1 MAKVPT
7 NNNPGTYLPV
17 PGETVPIDP
26 TNNDSANNARIAAQ
40 NSSSVDSGV
49 TSNNIRVDPDAA
61 DGRRF
66 LSPGNPSVGNGPP
79 RPVTPEAGIGVP
91 GEKGDKGDKG
101 DTGDTGP
108 RGLQGIPGPQGPVG
122 PTGPAGPAGPAG
134 LQGIPG
140 PVGPT
145 GPAGPQGIPGPVGPP
160 GTGSGN
166 LVVTERVYS
175 EDGSTFTDIIE
186 VDPTSKL
193 IFSGFGVEV
202 LGDEAGEAIA
212 FIPGLEVDSLRVEHD
227 TGFDGGYVFVPGER
241 FQTSLLSFSGGV
253 FVEPDLNDS
262 NVALVEIGFKVN
274 GPGETPIDPEIE
286 PSTQRLDRIFN
297 LTFGPGFTVG
307 SGGVIGEAVIDIA
320 SSGSGVTLFGPSE
333 AGGGEYQIGN
343 LNIGRGLTLREPSDG
358 NGNLTLLSR
367 GTEVL
372 IWDTTVNGGTGGFVS
387 QEYQTAVRLRAGPG
401 IGISTTPYTDP
412 FDPDAFGQRTIVI
425 TATGDGSGSPGPEG
439 PQGPQGP
446 EGPEGPQG
454 EPGPQG
460 TSIASASVTGST
472 LTLVMNDSTSIVV
485 GGSILGPVGPAGP
498 LGPEGP
504 EGPEGPAGRNVV
516 SASVVNDELILQM
529 SDSTTVNAGD
539 VTGPAGPQGEQGPPG
554 IAGPTG
560 AVGPAGAT
568 GRGVQSVQVNT
579 EGNLIVTFTDLS
591 TNDAGRVRGDAGP
604 QGEPGLE
611 GPAGRNVLS
620 ASVNQTTGILTLN
633 MSDSTVIDAGNAR
646 GPAGAPGINGIDG
659 LDGEPGPQ
667 GPAGPAGPQGS
678 QGPVG
683 PQGEAGPAG
692 ADGADGADGNIVS
705 VQDEGSLVVAV
716 PTALNFV
723 GDGVTVTQSGS
734 TATINI
740 PGGSGSG
747 PTSGPQAFQFRVNFS
762 AGVIGSVDN
771 LPAGWTV
778 SNIVNNAFTVNFPT
792 VLGTPAM
799 CSFHGETPAG
809 SGTFTSRTV
818 SGVGATFTYNGP
830 GVINFTGISPSNTG
844 GQNGGIAIV
853 KIIIF

>member
-17 PGETVPIDP
+17 PGETRPIDP
-26 TNNDSANNARIAAQ
+26 SNNDEANNARIAAR
-40 NSSSVDSGV
+40 NSSAAESGV

-66 LSPGNPSVGNGPP
+66 LSPGSPAIGGPF
-79 RPVTPEAGIGVP
+79 RPVSPDAGVGVP

-122 PTGPAGPAGPAG
+122 PQGIPGPIGPAGPAGP
-134 LQGIPG
+134 QGEP
-140 PVGPT
+140 
-145 GPAGPQGIPGPVGPP
+145 GPAGPEGPP
-160 GTGSGN
+160 GSGAGGS
-166 LVVTERVYS
+166 LIVTERVYD
-175 EDGSTFTDIIE
+175 EDGLGFEDIVE
-186 VDPTSKL
+186 VDPTTKL

-202 LGDEAGEAIA
+202 IDDGAGEAIA
-212 FIPGLEVDSLRVEHD
+212 FIPGLEVDSLRVEYD
-227 TGFDGGYVFVPGER
+227 TGFDGGYAFEPGER

-307 SGGVIGEAVIDIA
+307 SGVVIGEAVIDIA

-333 AGGGEYQIGN
+333 VGGGEYQIGN

-439 PQGPQGP
+439 PAGPAGPAGPQGEP
-446 EGPEGPQG
+446 GLPG

-472 LTLVMNDSTSIVV
+472 LTLVMNDATSIVV

-539 VTGPAGPQGEQGPPG
+539 VTGPAGPQGIQGPPG
-554 IAGPTG
+554 IAGPQG
-560 AVGPAGAT
+560 A
-568 GRGVQSVQVNT
+568 
-579 EGNLIVTFTDLS
+579 
-591 TNDAGRVRGDAGP
+591 
-604 QGEPGLE
+604 
-611 GPAGRNVLS
+611 
-620 ASVNQTTGILTLN
+620 
-633 MSDSTVIDAGNAR
+633 
-646 GPAGAPGINGIDG
+646 
-659 LDGEPGPQ
+659 Q
-667 GPAGPAGPQGS
+667 GPA
-678 QGPVG
+678 G

-740 PGGSGSG
+740 PGGGGSG